1 MKKTTSIVLTIV
13 SGLSFKMSIAQ
24 NIQQQQEYTFMPDSN
39 YVYATNQNID
49 SLLYC
54 QTPPIEYTYYFQSHF
69 CNSIFRYCFPRR
81 YFYLTHPGFQY
92 GYQHGHGFH
101 HHHNQH
107 LYYGPH
113 HVTGATGHRL
123 ASANSGSPR
132 GGFGHYGTTHS
143 IAA

>member
-13 SGLSFKMSIAQ
+13 SGLSFKTSIAQ
-24 NIQQQQEYTFMPDSN
+24 NSQQQPYDFPPD
-39 YVYATNQNID
+39 TNCVNMD
-49 SLLYC
+49 SVLYC
-54 QTPPIEYTYYFQSHF
+54 QTPPVEYTYYFQSHF

-92 GYQHGHGFH
+92 CHQFGHGFH
-101 HHHNQH
+101 HQHNQH

-123 ASANSGSPR
+123 ASASSGSPR
-132 GGFGHYGTTHS
+132 GGFGHFGTTHT